1 MNREEFISICKECD
15 ITVDGNDGYWQ
26 GHPVLSYREDEEAMH
41 AGFFSAEK
49 NCEVAKENVMRMV
62 NMFKEME
69 LFRKQNLLRNK
80 LEEIKEDF
88 L

>member
-41 AGFFSAEK
+41 AGFF
-49 NCEVAKENVMRMV
+49 RQ
-62 NMFKEME
+62 
-69 LFRKQNLLRNK
+69 RKIVK
-80 LEEIKEDF
+80 
-88 L
+88 